1 MKVTVKGST
10 EGTYFSEIKAGEVFE
25 YENRYYIK
33 TDEGSATNLNS
44 GFLAYFNNKETFPI
58 VKAEVI
64 INLE

>member
-10 EGTYFSEIKAGEVFE
+10 KGTYFSEIRAGEVFE
-25 YENRYYIK
+25 YDDRYYIK
-33 TDEGSATNLNS
+33 TDEGNATNLNS
-44 GFLAYFNNKETFPI
+44 GILSYFDSKDILTI